1 MQLLSTTLAL
11 AATGPIKDF
20 ADGLETATGWL
31 NKNFGSGNKSGAGD
45 KGWYEKTKDAIKS
58 LIPGLGKVAA
68 NFESGGNA
76 AAVSSG
82 VGDKGGKSYGAFQLS
97 SATGDLDKFLKSSG
111 FDKAFEGLT
120 RGSAEFDKKWKEL
133 AKSDK
138 TFGEAQGKYAQQKY
152 YDPQME
158 KLKGM
163 GLDLSGKGQG
173 VQEAILSTANQYGA
187 QTDTILKALKGKDT
201 QQMSDKDIINAI
213 QDYKAQNIQSNFK
226 SSSADVQA
234 GVAKRVE
241 QERSMLLGLSG
252 PADTY
257 KASINSNDPSRTLPQ
272 QSAQTAPP
280 TSEQQNSI
288 ITSLLQQLN
297 DKMDNLNR
305 VSSEQLN
312 VQQKTYR
319 LGA

>member
-1 MQLLSTTLAL
+1 
-11 AATGPIKDF
+11 
-20 ADGLETATGWL
+20 
-31 NKNFGSGNKSGAGD
+31 
-45 KGWYEKTKDAIKS
+45 
-58 LIPGLGKVAA
+58 
-68 NFESGGNA
+68 
-76 AAVSSG
+76 
-82 VGDKGGKSYGAFQLS
+82 
-97 SATGDLDKFLKSSG
+97 
-111 FDKAFEGLT
+111 
-120 RGSAEFDKKWKEL
+120 
-133 AKSDK
+133 
-138 TFGEAQGKYAQQKY
+138 
-152 YDPQME
+152 
-158 KLKGM
+158 M